1 MGQSGPLPS
10 PVVRRRNKRV
20 TSGKKLTLRRPAMP
34 RDFEGEAKAEWQRIV
49 PELHE
54 AGLLTG
60 VDRAVLMRYCLMW
73 ADWCRVRAELAVAGE
88 MIPGKDGVLMLHPL
102 WRVRTDA
109 ERTLTELARQLGLTP
124 MARLRASI
132 AHEKPSVQDV
142 DGGPTVL
149 DEYRAKL
156 GGSG

>member
-1 MGQSGPLPS
+1 MGQRGPLPS
-10 PVVRRRNKRV
+10 PVVRRKNKRV
-20 TSGKKLTLRRPAMP
+20 TSGKKLTTRRPAMP

-73 ADWCRVRAELAVAGE
+73 ADWCRVRAELEIQGELTLGKAG
-88 MIPGKDGVLMLHPL
+88 LMLNPL

-109 ERTLTELARQLGLTP
+109 EKVLTELARQLGLTP

-132 AHEKPSVQDV
+132 EHEKPVVLDA

>member
-1 MGQSGPLPS
+1 MGQRGPLPS
-10 PVVRRRNKRV
+10 PVVRRKNKRV
-20 TSGKKLTLRRPAMP
+20 TSGKKLTTRRPAMP

-54 AGLLTG
+54 AGLLTV

-73 ADWCRVRAELAVAGE
+73 ADWFRVRAELEVEGE
-88 MIPGKDGVLMLHPL
+88 IMYGKADLRQLNPL
-102 WRVRTDA
+102 WKVRTDA
-109 ERTLTELARQLGLTP
+109 EKVLTELARQLGLTP

-132 AHEKPSVQDV
+132 EHEKPVVLDA